1 MERVSPK
8 VYAVAQTQTSPAD
21 LVLYLNHIGAPGWQ
35 TDAPSEAEEIIEF
48 MGRSCYKSFGTE
60 LNPNISRVREG
71 NQPYLENIL
80 RVQHGSVLE
89 HSSISF
95 MFCDV
100 SRVFTHELCRHR
112 AGVAISQ
119 ESLRFVR
126 LDKLRFWVPHVIG
139 KNLEATALML
149 KTVAHLEEVQLELAE
164 MLIEDDMDF
173 GEKKKITSAMRRV
186 APIGLATNIGWTANF
201 RTLRWVLEMRTHPS
215 AEEEIR
221 LVFGE
226 VGKIVRQRFPNVFG
240 DFQTEMV
247 DGLPHYIPQN
257 KKV

>member
-1 MERVSPK
+1 MQRVAPK
-8 VYAVAQTQTSPAD
+8 VFAVAQTQTSPAD
-21 LVLYLNHIGAPGWQ
+21 LVHYLNHIGAPGWK

-48 MGRSCYKSFGTE
+48 MGRSCYKSFGTD
-60 LNPNISRVREG
+60 LNPNISKVREG
-71 NQPYLENIL
+71 NEAYIENIL
-80 RVQHGSVLE
+80 KVQHGSVLE

-126 LDKLRFWVPHVIG
+126 LEELRFWLPKALSENEEARRIVLGAVQY
-139 KNLEATALML
+139 LEQ
-149 KTVAHLEEVQLELAE
+149 VQRQLGEL
-164 MLIEDDMDF
+164 LITDDMDF

-221 LVFGE
+221 LVFGA
-226 VGKIVRQRFPNVFG
+226 VGEIVMTRFPNVFG
-240 DFQTEMV
+240 DFRTEMI
-247 DGLPHYIPQN
+247 DGLPHYIPEN
-257 KKV
+257 RKV

>member
-1 MERVSPK
+1 MQRVTPK
-8 VYAVAQTQTSPAD
+8 IYAVAQTQTSPAD
-21 LVLYLNHIGAPGWQ
+21 LISYLNHIGAPGWT

-60 LNPNISRVREG
+60 LNPNISKVREG
-71 NQPYLENIL
+71 NEAYIKNIL
-80 RVQHGSVLE
+80 KVQHGSVLE

-126 LDKLRFWVPHVIG
+126 LEELRFWLPQALS
-139 KNLEATALML
+139 KNDEARGIVLGAVEYLED
-149 KTVAHLEEVQLELAE
+149 VQRRLGEL
-164 MLIEDDMDF
+164 LITDDMDF

-221 LVFGE
+221 LVFGA
-226 VGKIVRQRFPNVFG
+226 VGEIVMTRFPNVFG
-240 DFQTEMV
+240 DFRTEMI
-247 DGLPHYIPQN
+247 DGLPHYIPEN
-257 KKV
+257 PKV

>member
-1 MERVSPK
+1 MERVTPK
-8 VYAVAQTQTSPAD
+8 VFTVAATETNPAE
-21 LVLYLNHIGAPGWQ
+21 LVRYLNHVGAPGWE
-35 TDAPSEAEEIIEF
+35 TDASTDAEEIIEV

-60 LNPNISRVREG
+60 LNANISTVREG
-71 NQPYLENIL
+71 NREYIENIL
-80 RVQHGSVLE
+80 NVRHGSVLE
-89 HSSISF
+89 HASVSF

-126 LDKLRFWVPHVIG
+126 LTDLRFWLPSVIAEN
-139 KNLEATALML
+139 KAATEIVLS
-149 KTVAHLEEVQLELAE
+149 TVEHLEEVQRILAE
-164 MLIEDDMDF
+164 LLIDDDMPF
-173 GEKKKITSAMRRV
+173 SEKKKITSAMRRV

-201 RTLRWVLEMRTHPS
+201 RTLRWVLEMRTAPS

-226 VGKIVRQRFPNVFG
+226 VGRIVTEKFPHVFG
-240 DFQTEMV
+240 DYDVVEV
-247 DGLPHYIPQN
+247 DGLPHYKARN
-257 KKV
+257 EKV

>member
-8 VYAVAQTQTSPAD
+8 VFVVGQTQASPAE

-48 MGRSCYKSFGTE
+48 MGRSCYKSFGTD
-60 LNPNISRVREG
+60 LNPNISKVREG
-71 NQPYLENIL
+71 NEPYLKNIL
-80 RVQHGSVLE
+80 EVQHGSVLE

-126 LDKLRFWVPHVIG
+126 LENLRFWLPSVFEVNGEARGIVLG
-139 KNLEATALML
+139 AVEYLED
-149 KTVAHLEEVQLELAE
+149 VQRRLGEL
-164 MLIEDDMDF
+164 LITDDMPF
-173 GEKKKITSAMRRV
+173 AEKKRITSAMRRV

-221 LVFGE
+221 LVFAE
-226 VGKIVRQRFPNVFG
+226 VGRIMTQRFPNVFG
-240 DFQTEMV
+240 DFRVEIV
-247 DGLPHYIPQN
+247 DGLPHYIPEN
-257 KKV
+257 PKV